1 MDNNL
6 DAQKNVSEKNK
17 EKDLTKIHRIVNH
30 TGIKVMASF
39 GMLLV
44 IGGCG
49 YASYKFSELE
59 YKGAEEYAGLAFMW
73 IGVLVFAYFTVR
85 EIILKDDFFT
95 LMAELYHHENII
107 YYLFLLLGLMFFIT
121 FAVMLWG
128 NVTASSPLGVE
139 YKRHCPI
146 GTKHS
151 EPEKHPTQIT

>member
-49 YASYKFSELE
+49 ASIIF
-59 YKGAEEYAGLAFMW
+59 
-73 IGVLVFAYFTVR
+73 IPVVVI
-85 EIILKDDFFT
+85 IILPPDFVANT
-95 LMAELYHHENII
+95 K
-107 YYLFLLLGLMFFIT
+107 
-121 FAVMLWG
+121 G
-128 NVTASSPLGVE
+128 NVPL
-139 YKRHCPI
+139 
-146 GTKHS
+146 
-151 EPEKHPTQIT
+151 